1 MCPSTHPYQLPS
13 IRLAFHMKNTD
24 HNLKSPVRVSAGGGE
39 FLGSEFMHTDVMD
52 GAQPAFDD
60 VIRRC
65 VINVG
70 YLQPTPSGC
79 RP

>member
-1 MCPSTHPYQLPS
+1 MQGDSRKSEEQVPT
-13 IRLAFHMKNTD
+13 FHVTNTD
-24 HNLKSPVRVSAGGGE
+24 HNLQSPATVSAGGGE
-39 FLGSEFMHTDVMD
+39 FLGPELMHADVMN
-52 GAQPAFDD
+52 GPQPAFDD
-60 VIRRC
+60 LIRCC